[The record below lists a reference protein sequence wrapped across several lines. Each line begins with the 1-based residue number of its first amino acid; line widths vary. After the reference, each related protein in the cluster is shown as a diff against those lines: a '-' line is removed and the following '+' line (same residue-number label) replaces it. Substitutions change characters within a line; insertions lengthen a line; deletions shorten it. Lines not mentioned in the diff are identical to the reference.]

1 MSRRRPPPL
10 RPRLHVEELEPR
22 LLYSADAALL
32 LDPALGGAVEMRLLA
47 PAPAA
52 PVAPIAPVAPALQA
66 LATLDDA
73 AQPRELVLV
82 DARVANPYAALDAL
96 AARRG
101 GGASY
106 DLVVL
111 EADRPAPEKQYPERE
126 DSVQVKLRAGKGLEY
141 KVKMLKYGRLKYEWL
156 TDQGIVY
163 SDFHGDVK
171 QANPPKDI
179 YYESYAIAYINNMI
193 GNLLAP
199 YEGRHGWY
207 FKNITDRDLTITVRM
222 KGQYELEH

>member
-1 MSRRRPPPL
+1 MSEINPPL
-10 RPRLHVEELEPR
+10 LSPKQIVL
-22 LLYSADAALL
+22 ATGAALVIGVCVL
-32 LDPALGGAVEMRLLA
+32 LVAVLPAEYGLDPTGIGKRAGFSKLYQPKEQAKPASVPASTPSAVK
-47 PAPAA
+47 
-52 PVAPIAPVAPALQA
+52 
-66 LATLDDA
+66 
-73 AQPRELVLV
+73 VLK
-82 DARVANPYAALDAL
+82 LE
-96 AARRG
+96 G
-101 GGASY
+101 GGSEPE
-106 DLVVL
+106 VVRPE